1 MKNKTMEKLKST
13 MSIFSALLILSF
25 ALAACGGQEQS
36 EEDGEDKTARLVYV
50 NWAEGVA
57 YTNLA
62 KNVLEEKMGYE
73 VEITVAD
80 VGPAYASIGQG
91 DYDAFMET
99 WLPVLHADYYDRFGD
114 DIVDLGYV
122 YENTKSGL
130 VVPAYLED
138 INTISDLGEN
148 ADMFNGDITGIDAG
162 AGIMSSTEQVIEAYG
177 LDMNLISSSGPAM
190 TSALSRAYQREEP
203 IVVTGWDPHWMFGRF
218 DLKFLEQDGE
228 QIWGAGNI
236 HIMGRMNL
244 EEEKPELAQ
253 FLRNMMFSTE
263 ELAGLMLHV
272 NESDKSEIESTREWM
287 MENEELVESWIPAS
301 GMASNE

>member
-1 MKNKTMEKLKST
+1 MEKLKST

>member
-1 MKNKTMEKLKST
+1 MEKLKST
-13 MSIFSALLILSF
+13 ISILSALLILSF
-25 ALAACGGQEQS
+25 GLAACGGQEQQS
-36 EEDGEDKTARLVYV
+36 EGTEGEDKSARLVYV

-73 VEITVAD
+73 VEITTAD
-80 VGPAYASIGQG
+80 VGPAYTSVAQG

-99 WLPVLHADYYDRFGD
+99 WLPVLHEDYYERYKD

-122 YENTKSGL
+122 YEDTRSGL

-148 ADMFNGDITGIDAG
+148 AGMFNNEITGIDAG
-162 AGIMSSTEQVIEAYG
+162 AGIMSSTEDVIDAYG

-190 TSALSRAYQREEP
+190 TSALSRAVQNEEP

-236 HIMGRMNL
+236 HIMGRSNL
-244 EEEKPELAQ
+244 ESEKPELAQ
-253 FLRNMMFSTE
+253 FLRNMEFTTD
-263 ELAGLMLHV
+263 ELADLMLHV
-272 NESDKSEIESTREWM
+272 NESENDVEEATMEWM
-287 MENEELVESWIPAS
+287 MENEDVVEDWIPSS

>member
-1 MKNKTMEKLKST
+1 MEKLKST
-13 MSIFSALLILSF
+13 ISILSALLILSF
-25 ALAACGGQEQS
+25 GFAACGGQEQS
-36 EEDGEDKTARLVYV
+36 EESEGEDKSARLVYV

-73 VEITVAD
+73 VEITTAD
-80 VGPAYASIGQG
+80 VGPAYTSVAQG

-99 WLPVLHADYYDRFGD
+99 WLPVLHADYYERFED

-122 YENTKSGL
+122 YEDTRSGL
-130 VVPAYLED
+130 VVPTYLED

-148 ADMFNGDITGIDAG
+148 ADMFGGEITGIDAG
-162 AGIMSSTEQVIEAYG
+162 AGIMSSTEQVIDSYG
-177 LDMNLISSSGPAM
+177 LDMNLVSSSGPAM
-190 TSALSRAYQREEP
+190 TSALSRAVQNEEP

-236 HIMGRMNL
+236 HIMGRTNL
-244 EEEKPELAQ
+244 ESEKPELAQ
-253 FLRNMMFSTE
+253 FLRNMEFTTD
-263 ELAGLMLHV
+263 ELADLMLHV
-272 NESDKSEIESTREWM
+272 NESENDVEEATMEWM
-287 MENEELVESWIPAS
+287 MENEDVVEDWIPSS